1 MAPVAAINAEEGK
14 SDDTSAFIRGFRDL
28 RYCASHRACGVQSAT
43 ALALAAHFLAA
54 TRGCANHAND
64 PRGVARAANV
74 VPQTVGAT
82 ALALA
87 AHFLAATR
95 GCANHA
101 NDPRGVAR
109 AANVVF
115 RDVGSLRAPR
125 EIGGQSE
132 RDGHRNK
139 GCEGQAKYG
148 SFHL

>member
-74 VPQTVGAT
+74 V
-82 ALALA
+82 
-87 AHFLAATR
+87 
-95 GCANHA
+95 
-101 NDPRGVAR
+101 
-109 AANVVF
+109 F